1 MFEELHTF
9 SGITRLYKVVLGH
22 CDNNPNHLEKP
33 VSVASSGVINDF
45 NTVHRL
51 AMLRVGSKSEEVD
64 VS

>member
-1 MFEELHTF
+1 M
-9 SGITRLYKVVLGH
+9 VLGH

-33 VSVASSGVINDF
+33 VSMASSGVTNDF